1 MFSYWRTTTTKTS
14 NPTRILVALIRVF
27 STFSIFNSIKVHLN
41 VCSNKKIQI
50 RIPDLTILNVFYII
64 FIKNKHMSYT
74 KIVYCISN
82 LRIRA
87 WEGGGWRFKLKY
99 NFVFAFFELFI
110 SDSFITKY
118 VHLCYNTNLHAV
130 SICDVCIHDSLGTL
144 AQPFDN
150 S

>member
-64 FIKNKHMSYT
+64 FIKNKHTSYM
-74 KIVYCISN
+74 KIVHCISN

-87 WEGGGWRFKLKY
+87 WGGVGEDSNWNIILFLHFLNCLFLIHSLQNMY
-99 NFVFAFFELFI
+99 IYVTTQTSTPSVSVTSVFM
-110 SDSFITKY
+110 
-118 VHLCYNTNLHAV
+118 
-130 SICDVCIHDSLGTL
+130 TL
-144 AQPFDN
+144 
-150 S
+150 